1 MKDNLIKNNF
11 EKIMNKKIINFN
23 DFYNNTKEE
32 FPFIPVVYFN
42 ENSDDKKPNNKII
55 DTYFD
60 IKMYLNHLEIIKKF
74 ILSIIKVSFK
84 DEFEKIILYKEN
96 LGLVKSNLMMDFKD
110 KLSDT
115 FFEKNYENENEKSY
129 NKIISEKINKT
140 RNLLT
145 PNILKEKKIDYTIF
159 KNFIDEFMK
168 NEKYH
173 LFKKI
178 DLEINKPYFL
188 KIFQTKY
195 IGKNKNFI
203 LQILNKYIFIR
214 KKLLECLNNN
224 YGILSFSFMFEI
236 KNNQDLIFL
245 KKKNINNSKKNNNI
259 NNIDKFIFY
268 GNENSNDNGND
279 NGNDNKKKLSIKINN
294 FNLLYINNLDKEN
307 YKKIFNSNI
316 NKYYNEFKK
325 SIDNTFDSSDQYN
338 LYNVLINNLELD
350 FNTLQF
356 ISYYVDPFLF
366 RKSIDIHN
374 IINNYIYEDLN
385 YLDMN
390 YDFYLEWYNK
400 FMGKEK
406 SSKKFDDNYE
416 IKLFDTFFD
425 TEIEKFIF

>member
-11 EKIMNKKIINFN
+11 EKIMNEKIINFK
-23 DFYNNTKEE
+23 DFYNNNKEE

-42 ENSDDKKPNNKII
+42 KESDDKKPNNKII

-74 ILSIIKVSFK
+74 ILAIIKVSFK

-115 FFEKNYENENEKSY
+115 FFEKNYENENENKKSF

-168 NEKYH
+168 DEKYH

-259 NNIDKFIFY
+259 NNI
-268 GNENSNDNGND
+268 N
-279 NGNDNKKKLSIKINN
+279 NKIIRTNAWKKYINPACLLIGCYYLFLASFSQN
-294 FNLLYINNLDKEN
+294 INLL
-307 YKKIFNSNI
+307 
-316 NKYYNEFKK
+316 
-325 SIDNTFDSSDQYN
+325 
-338 LYNVLINNLELD
+338 V
-350 FNTLQF
+350 
-356 ISYYVDPFLF
+356 V
-366 RKSIDIHN
+366 
-374 IINNYIYEDLN
+374 
-385 YLDMN
+385 
-390 YDFYLEWYNK
+390 
-400 FMGKEK
+400 
-406 SSKKFDDNYE
+406 
-416 IKLFDTFFD
+416 
-425 TEIEKFIF
+425 